1 MRKIGIVIVLFLL
14 AVTGIGGHVFYQ
26 VSKNIKNTIPV
37 YEQPI
42 DFPTYPQ
49 LNRQPSWINRQLKGQ
64 IILFSRL
71 CCSIVGIAFK

>member
-49 LNRQPSWINRQLKGQ
+49 LNLREKTPKEMEQ
-64 IILFSRL
+64 IKQGELLIQA
-71 CCSIVGIAFK
+71 GIAFK